1 VNGRAPDKGWRLSD
15 KDAIATAVDYEDG
28 VVVLTVGGEVDLATV
43 PALEAAVDEALAS
56 QPTALVVDLSEVE
69 FLASAGLQT
78 LVTTHEKVG
87 TSVQFAVV
95 AHGAATSRPIQLT
108 GLDEVFEMFPTRA
121 EAMTA
126 VKANRT

>member
-28 VVVLTVGGEVDLATV
+28 VAVLTVGGEVDLATV
-43 PALEAAVDEALAS
+43 SALEAAVDEALAT

-108 GLDEVFEMFPTRA
+108 GLDEVFELFPTRA

-126 VKANRT
+126 VKANRS

>member
-28 VVVLTVGGEVDLATV
+28 VAVLTVGGEVDLATV
-43 PALEAAVDEALAS
+43 SALEAAVDEALAS

-108 GLDEVFEMFPTRA
+108 GLDEVFELFPTRA
-121 EAMTA
+121 EALTA
-126 VKANRT
+126 VKANRS

>member
-28 VVVLTVGGEVDLATV
+28 VAVLTVGGEVDLATV
-43 PALEAAVDEALAS
+43 SALEAAVDEALAS

-108 GLDEVFEMFPTRA
+108 GLDEVFELFPTRA

-126 VKANRT
+126 VKANRS